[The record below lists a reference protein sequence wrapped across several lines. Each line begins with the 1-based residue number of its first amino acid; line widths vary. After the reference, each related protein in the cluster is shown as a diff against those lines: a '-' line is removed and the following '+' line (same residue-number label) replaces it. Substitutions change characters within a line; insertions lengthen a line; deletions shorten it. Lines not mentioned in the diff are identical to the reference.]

1 MGDAKTSAAAPPY
14 TASAGMPSYIARGG
28 EQELLAPCGLA
39 GTQFYIFL
47 LKADTAKLQALM
59 DRLFNTPSNGAVR
72 YEAFWDHVAL
82 MFTHVD
88 RLSSA
93 DPSQGWA
100 DYGDIAM
107 WVPVIDR
114 KAGGLVPV
122 FKMYPVY
129 MIVNNG
135 STMATGREMYGF
147 PKEMG
152 WFNEPQTPDFIGD
165 FTADVLGYERSS
177 TTKQTVQ
184 TRLFT
189 IQRKSGGDTAK
200 STLIG
205 DAKSL
210 VVELEKGLKGLFSN
224 LSAELIIL
232 FNLLKDDFATPAL
245 GLKQFRDIADP
256 TRAVFQSIVEAPLA
270 MKRFRSASILGDDY
284 SFILNDLAS
293 HPVARDTGLKV
304 GPQDVSF
311 ALWLYAD
318 FVLGTG
324 KTNWQSNR

>member
-1 MGDAKTSAAAPPY
+1 MADAMTPGP
-14 TASAGMPSYIARGG
+14 MPSYIARGG
-28 EQELLAPCGLA
+28 EQELVSPCGLA
-39 GTQFYIFL
+39 GSQFYVFL

-59 DRLFNTPSNGAVR
+59 DRLFNTPSDGAVR

-93 DPSQGWA
+93 DPKQGWA
-100 DYGDIAM
+100 AYGDIAM

-114 KAGGLVPV
+114 KAGGLVPT

-129 MIVNNG
+129 MIVDNG

-152 WFNEPQTPDFIGD
+152 WFLEPQTPQFLGD
-165 FTADVLGYERSS
+165 LAVDVLGYERSS
-177 TTKQTVQ
+177 TTQQ
-184 TRLFT
+184 MIRNRLWT
-189 IQRKSGGDTAK
+189 IQRTSGGPTPA
-200 STLIG
+200 SAIIE
-205 DAKSL
+205 DARGL
-210 VVELEKGLKGLFSN
+210 VHALETGLKGLFSN
-224 LSAELIIL
+224 LSAEMIIL
-232 FNLLKDDFATPAL
+232 FNLLRDDFATPAL

-256 TRAVFQSIVEAPLA
+256 TRAVFQAIVEAPLG
-270 MKRFRSASILGDDY
+270 MQKFRSAQILGDKY

-293 HPVARDTGLKV
+293 HPVAEETGLKL

-311 ALWLYAD
+311 AFWLYAD

-324 KTNWQSNR
+324 KTNWQRAIGS